1 MPLLFVLLITVL
13 KKENSNWVNLEME
26 LAPLSDLW
34 IKQQVERSSE
44 KLYKMEEFYRQRGQK
59 KEVSG

>member
-1 MPLLFVLLITVL
+1 
-13 KKENSNWVNLEME
+13 ME